1 MNVTNLLQLI
11 DTQSL
16 GLITWDNIKKS
27 MGIDPKSKT
36 GRDIIDKWVDEANE
50 KLRIKLVQRG
60 DGVQCVDNYVE
71 RYVVGCPSVAQAV
84 DGNVYEDHKQATEAA
99 SKAGNGA
106 TVLSVRWVRERK
118 NGLTL
123 VRVMPPKGKSKK
135 KKLIANN

>member
-1 MNVTNLLQLI
+1 MNNLLQLI
-11 DTQSL
+11 DTQGL
-16 GLITWDNIKKS
+16 GLITWDKIKKC

-36 GRDIIDKWVDEANE
+36 GRDIIDKWVDEAN
-50 KLRIKLVQRG
+50 KQLRIKLVQRESG
-60 DGVQCVDNYVE
+60 IQCVDNYVE